1 MKCMFSFIKPVINA
15 DTVVASQDKETS
27 FRQQSV
33 SSHSLKWEDVS
44 QDDHEGVLVAVGE
57 GLDARR
63 DFEVED

>member
-15 DTVVASQDKETS
+15 DTVASQDKKTS
-27 FRQQSV
+27 FRQPSV

-44 QDDHEGVLVAVGE
+44 QDDYEGVLVAAGK
-57 GLDARR
+57 GLDARC